1 MPPPPPL
8 QSAHRSAVSAVSVP
22 GFRRT
27 GSGGIRGYPRS
38 PVSSDVLANS
48 PFWPLSVVIRRG
60 RFPVSVGGF
69 PARFR
74 TPEHLR
80 QTGLQK
86 TGPWA
91 GASKRG
97 QGSVTKTRCR
107 ATRGSPCFW
116 TALRHLPENPRARAK
131 TAADY
136 GGDDDDC
143 DDGDHG
149 DDGGGGS
156 RSRE

>member
-1 MPPPPPL
+1 MSWLIP
-8 QSAHRSAVSAVSVP
+8 Q
-22 GFRRT
+22 
-27 GSGGIRGYPRS
+27 
-38 PVSSDVLANS
+38 
-48 PFWPLSVVIRRG
+48 FWPLSVVIRRG

-80 QTGLQK
+80 QTGLQR

-97 QGSVTKTRCR
+97 QGSVTKVRCR

-116 TALRHLPENPRARAK
+116 TALRHLPEHPRARAK
-131 TAADY
+131 TAAD
-136 GGDDDDC
+136 DDD
-143 DDGDHG
+143 
-149 DDGGGGS
+149 DDGGGGGGDDGDADDDGGT
-156 RSRE
+156 